1 MRYDVVI
8 VGGGLAGLYTAS
20 LLPRHVNIL
29 LLEKR
34 DLGGRVY
41 THHDKE
47 MTVEAGAARFSHWHV
62 HVMALLKEFGLAS
75 KITKIPS
82 NEPTFVPS
90 GPNDYTPARS
100 VTAMLEYLQTNK
112 KVKRT
117 TAVTLGEYAT
127 QVLGEDDAEYLKK
140 AFGYTAEFDIMNAK
154 DAIRL
159 MTQYSQPFYVLKGGL
174 SQLVDKFKQRLSHVT
189 FRKENVTD
197 VRYVHR
203 HFLVS
208 TESDRVFT
216 APVCILAT
224 PALALQ
230 HFNVCRPLKPL
241 LQQIKTSPLCRI
253 YTVTKNGRFVK
264 KITTES
270 DVKMIIPIHER
281 VVLASYSDAGYAERW
296 KQVLDAEGVRGVNR
310 KLRAE
315 LTDLGMDTPVAHT
328 QVFYWP
334 HGVGYW
340 GVDADSF
347 ETEKKLL
354 HPYPDV
360 PLFLCGENFS
370 AEHQQW
376 MEGALETAAKVV
388 SKLRF

>member
-1 MRYDVVI
+1 MRYDVII
-8 VGGGLAGLYTAS
+8 VGGGLAGLYTAY
-20 LLPRHVNIL
+20 LLPHHLNVL

-41 THHDKE
+41 THHDAE
-47 MTVEAGAARFSHWHV
+47 MTVEAGAARFSQLHV
-62 HVMALLKEFGLAS
+62 HVMSLLKELGLAS
-75 KITKIPS
+75 KITRIPS
-82 NEPTFVPS
+82 NEPTYVGS
-90 GPNDYTPARS
+90 GQATRS
-100 VTAMLEYLQTNK
+100 VTAMVEYLQTNK

-117 TAVTLGEYAT
+117 NAVTLGEYAT
-127 QVLGEDDAEYLKK
+127 QVLGKNDADYLKK

-159 MTQYSQPFYVLKGGL
+159 MAQYSQTFHVLKGGL
-174 SQLVDKFKQRLSHVT
+174 SQLVDRLKQRLGHVT

-208 TESDRVFT
+208 TESERVFT
-216 APVCILAT
+216 APVCVLAT

-230 HFNVCRPLKPL
+230 HFKVCRPLKPL
-241 LQQIKTSPLCRI
+241 LQQIETSPLCRI
-253 YTVTKNGRFVK
+253 YTVTKNGRFAK
-264 KITTES
+264 KITT
-270 DVKMIIPIHER
+270 DNDLKMIIPINER
-281 VVLASYSDAGYAERW
+281 VVLVSYTDADYAEGW
-296 KQVLDAEGVRGVNR
+296 KQVLDEEGVRGVNR
-310 KLRAE
+310 KLRTS
-315 LTDLGMDTPVAHT
+315 LTELGMETPLTHT

-340 GVDADSF
+340 GLGADSY
-347 ETEKKLL
+347 ETEKTLL

-360 PLFLCGENFS
+360 PLYLCGENFS

-376 MEGALETAAKVV
+376 MEGALETAAKVIAKM
-388 SKLRF
+388 KL

>member
-8 VGGGLAGLYTAS
+8 VGGGLAGLYTAF
-20 LLPRHVNIL
+20 LLPRHLNIL

-47 MTVEAGAARFSHWHV
+47 MTVEAGAARFSHLHV
-62 HVMALLKEFGLAS
+62 HVMGLLKELGLAS
-75 KITKIPS
+75 KITRIPS
-82 NEPTFVPS
+82 NEPTYVGS
-90 GPNDYTPARS
+90 GQATRS
-100 VTAMLEYLQTNK
+100 VTAMVEYLQTNK

-117 TAVTLGEYAT
+117 NAVTLGEYAT
-127 QVLGEDDAEYLKK
+127 QVLGKNDADYLKK

-159 MTQYSQPFYVLKGGL
+159 MAQYSQTFHVLKGGL
-174 SQLVDKFKQRLSHVT
+174 SQLIDRLKQRLGHVT

-197 VRYVHR
+197 VRYVYR

-208 TESDRVFT
+208 TESERVFT
-216 APVCILAT
+216 APLCVLAT

-230 HFNVCRPLKPL
+230 HFKVCRPLKPL
-241 LQQIKTSPLCRI
+241 LQQIETSPLCRI
-253 YTVTKNGRFVK
+253 YTVTKNGRFAK
-264 KITTES
+264 KITTDS
-270 DVKMIIPIHER
+270 DLKMIIPINKR
-281 VVLASYSDAGYAERW
+281 VVLVSYTDADHAEGW
-296 KQVLDAEGVRGVNR
+296 KQVLDEEGVRGVNR
-310 KLRAE
+310 KLRAS
-315 LTDLGMDTPVAHT
+315 LTDLGMDTPLTHT

-340 GVDADSF
+340 GLGADSYQ
-347 ETEKKLL
+347 TEKTLL

-360 PLFLCGENFS
+360 PLYLCGENFS

-388 SKLRF
+388 AIIRV

>member
-8 VGGGLAGLYTAS
+8 VGGGLAGLYTAY
-20 LLPRHVNIL
+20 LLPRDLNIL

-34 DLGGRVY
+34 ELGGRVY
-41 THHDKE
+41 THHDSE
-47 MTVEAGAARFSHWHV
+47 MTVEAGAARFSQLHV

-75 KITKIPS
+75 KITRIPS
-82 NEPTFVPS
+82 NEPTYVGHS
-90 GPNDYTPARS
+90 EHTPKRS
-100 VTAMLEYLQTNK
+100 VTAMVEYLQTNK

-117 TAVTLGEYAT
+117 NAVTLGEYAA
-127 QVLGEDDAEYLKK
+127 QVLGKDADYLKK

-154 DAIRL
+154 DAVRL
-159 MTQYSQPFYVLKGGL
+159 MAQYSQQFHVLKGGL
-174 SQLVDKFKQRLSHVT
+174 SQLVDRLRQRLGHVT

-216 APVCILAT
+216 APVCVLAT

-230 HFNVCRPLKPL
+230 HFKVCRPLKPL
-241 LQQIKTSPLCRI
+241 LQQIETSPLCRI
-253 YTVTKNGRFVK
+253 YTVTKNGRFAK
-264 KITTES
+264 KITTDS
-270 DVKMIIPIHER
+270 DLKMIIPINKN
-281 VVLASYSDAGYAERW
+281 VVMVSYSDADHAERW
-296 KQVLDAEGVRGVNR
+296 KQTLDEEGVRGVNR
-310 KLRAE
+310 KLRDG
-315 LTDLGMDTPVAHT
+315 LTDLGMDTPLTHT

-340 GVDADSF
+340 GLGADSYQ
-347 ETEKKLL
+347 TEKTLL

-360 PLFLCGENFS
+360 PLYLCGENFS

-388 SKLRF
+388 AKIRV